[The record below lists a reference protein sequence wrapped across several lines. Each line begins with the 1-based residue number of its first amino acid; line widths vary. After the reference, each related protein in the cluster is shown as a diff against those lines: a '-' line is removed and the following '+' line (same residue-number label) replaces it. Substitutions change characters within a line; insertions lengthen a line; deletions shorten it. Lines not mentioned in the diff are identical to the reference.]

1 MKRLIWSRG
10 YDWISRIGKKS
21 GYDYTVKDRRIA
33 AMAFEA
39 GWKAAKRDAEKKVGD
54 ELLGIRQSLQQVNKV
69 IVECITMLEEAG
81 MGDGDYGYTLL
92 GMCTEACEILKK
104 GSVPVMNQNN
114 NDDELEDDGYVY
126 NRRWV
131 LVCSY
136 ALCFA
141 MGMIAGAS
149 FFVFL

>member
-1 MKRLIWSRG
+1 MKKQTISSRG
-10 YDWISRIGKKS
+10 YDWIRRIGRKTGYGYSSSDKS
-21 GYDYTVKDRRIA
+21 IA
-33 AMAFEA
+33 SMSFEA

-81 MGDGDYGYTLL
+81 MGDGDYGNTLL
-92 GMCTEACEILKK
+92 GMCTEACEILQE

-114 NDDELEDDGYVY
+114 NDEFEDDGYVY

-136 ALCFA
+136 ALCYA
-141 MGMIAGAS
+141 MGVIAGAS
-149 FFVFL
+149 FFVFF